1 MHPHKINNA
10 TAALALAGILAG
22 SSPAFADSYV
32 YRTAIPGL
40 RAEAATTSTTPAAP
54 ITFSF
59 TLTESSP
66 GTLDVRTRALAAGWD
81 GSSPV
86 QALVAAGTLLG
97 SSSTSAYAL
106 TIQGSFPGGVQLVN
120 NGTIAGAGGTGGT
133 QGKSGSLNPTAGGAG
148 GPALYVGVAA
158 TVTNAGTLAGGGGG
172 GGGGG
177 TGSTWMG
184 GEGGGGQGYAGGA
197 AGPSGDYV
205 GNAGTTTASGA
216 GSPTKGGSTGGAS
229 AGAGVAGG
237 TGANGNSTNGAGGGG
252 GGGWGAAGGTGGS
265 SETTGAAG
273 GAGGAAVV
281 GNAYITWATT
291 GTRYGA
297 IQ

>member
-1 MHPHKINNA
+1 MLQHKITRV
-10 TAALALAGILAG
+10 TAALALAGFLAG
-22 SSPAFADSYV
+22 SIPAFAESFV

-40 RAEAATTSTTPAAP
+40 RAEAVTISTTPAAP
-54 ITFSF
+54 VTFSF
-59 TLTESSP
+59 TLSESSP

-86 QALVAAGTLLG
+86 QAVVAAGTMLG
-97 SSSTSAYAL
+97 SSSTSAYAV

-120 NGTIAGAGGTGGT
+120 NGTISGAGGAGGTQAKGVAPT
-133 QGKSGSLNPTAGGAG
+133 STAGGAG

-177 TGSTWMG
+177 TGATWMG
-184 GEGGGGQGYAGGA
+184 GEGGGGQGYSGGA

-205 GNAGTTTASGA
+205 GNAGTATASGA
-216 GSPTKGGSTGGAS
+216 GSPTKGSSAGGAS
-229 AGAGVAGG
+229 ASAGVVGG
-237 TGANGNSTNGAGGGG
+237 TGANGSSANGGGGGG

-265 SETTGAAG
+265 SQTTGAAG

-281 GNAYITWATT
+281 GNAYVTWTAT